1 MIFQAQETYLPRATA
16 TRFALVIAVASFLAF
31 FGCAHDEH
39 LDSITIEP
47 NNTTITGAGLDIHY
61 TALGHYS
68 HPPNTKNI
76 TDQLTW
82 ASSAPQIITV
92 DQQGVATSG
101 LGCGTNL
108 EITATSNTN
117 TPKSDS
123 VIVGRVTVNVTQPSG
138 TNPNCP

>member
-1 MIFQAQETYLPRATA
+1 MILARLS
-16 TRFALVIAVASFLAF
+16 LVVVSASLLSLVAC
-31 FGCAHDEH
+31 GHDQR
-39 LDSITIEP
+39 LDSISIEP
-47 NNTTITGAGLDIHY
+47 KNVTITGAGLDIHY

-68 HPPNTKNI
+68 HPPNTKDI
-76 TDQLTW
+76 TDQVTW

-92 DQQGVATSG
+92 DAQGVATSG

-108 EITATSNTN
+108 EITATSSPN

-123 VIVGRVTVNVTQPSG
+123 VVVGSVTVNVNQPPG